1 MNKDDFSEYLAKN
14 INSTPPTIEV
24 EDVIKKIKTMNK
36 KAATIESDL
45 PMIFIVE
52 FAEELSFP
60 LANVMNESLQQGVY
74 PNLWKLETVTPAPK
88 VYPAEKMKD
97 LRKISGLVNFSKITD
112 KILAE
117 YLTLDMASSH
127 DSSQNGNEKGLSI
140 EPYLIKMIHITL
152 YAVDQ
157 NTQKDAYAV
166 IFDRQS
172 HYLGIKSFIQNGVR
186 PSLIPILMD
195 FFLRVQLAL

>member
-1 MNKDDFSEYLAKN
+1 MSGQELKAAESVSIPEIDGLWEFSQAELLADHYAKISNSFEPLNKDDFSEYLAKN

-112 KILAE
+112 KIQAE

-140 EPYLIKMIHITL
+140 EYYLIKMIHKIL
-152 YAVDQ
+152 YAVD
-157 NTQKDAYAV
+157 
-166 IFDRQS
+166 
-172 HYLGIKSFIQNGVR
+172 
-186 PSLIPILMD
+186 
-195 FFLRVQLAL
+195 